1 MLVGGTPKRGEA
13 IQTFRLEQ
21 HAFNDLITMVLQ
33 MEIEYADGGSELR
46 GQHNTGMEKKRCGYI
61 ALNYVIV

>member
-46 GQHNTGMEKKRCGYI
+46 GQHNTI
-61 ALNYVIV
+61 T